1 LRLVLIGK
9 TGQVAREIQ
18 NLVSDSISLIALSR
32 KELDLLNPDS
42 SVTCLSKLKPDV
54 IINAAAYTNV
64 DLAEKE
70 EDEANTINA
79 LSPTAIAN
87 YSASKEIPLIHLSTD
102 YVFEGTGKDSWK
114 PEDYAK
120 PKSVYGRSK
129 LKGEKG
135 ILASKGNHIILRT
148 SWIFSSYGNNFL
160 KKIIELSKS
169 NNEINVVSDQVGGP
183 TPASELAKACLNISQ
198 KIYLEPHKKGI
209 YHFSGKPNVSW
220 AGFAKEI
227 VRQLGADLVI
237 NDITTNN
244 FKNIARRPY
253 NSRLDCSTL
262 KKKFD
267 IERPKWKSSLFSMLK
282 QLKEV

>member
-1 LRLVLIGK
+1 MRLVLIGK

-87 YSASKEIPLIHLSTD
+87 YSASKGIPLIHLSTD

-114 PEDYAK
+114 PKDSLNPRSA
-120 PKSVYGRSK
+120 YGRSK
-129 LKGEKG
+129 LKGELG

-183 TPASELAKACLNISQ
+183 TPACEIAKACLNISQ
-198 KIYLEPHKKGI
+198 KIYLDPNKKGI

-227 VRQLGADLVI
+227 IHQLGSNVVI
-237 NDITTNN
+237 NDISTND

-253 NSRLDCSTL
+253 NSRLDCSSL
-262 KKKFD
+262 NKKFG
-267 IERPKWKSSLFSMLK
+267 IERPEWKSSLLSMLK